1 MGIVKCKLCGE
12 DIVWVKLDSGESVAC
27 DPKPVC
33 SSHIDGMLVLKPHD
47 CYATQNKVIEISQ
60 AMKPSE
66 AIENIEY
73 ARRWMG
79 CESDFSE
86 EALDMAIFAL
96 KKLERS
102 NAQNVNSTQRSRPNA
117 LESLNILEQVKDD
130 KGCVPISLVRQA
142 FRNILEQD
150 RWIPV
155 TERLP
160 EKDCQCRV
168 TEGDFKS
175 VIDCHWSNHKK
186 QFEVWSDYYDGYVTI
201 TNVTAWKPKE
211 EPYTGEEA

>member
-27 DPKPVC
+27 DPKPVR

-96 KKLERS
+96 KKLE
-102 NAQNVNSTQRSRPNA
+102 
-117 LESLNILEQVKDD
+117 K
-130 KGCVPISLVRQA
+130 
-142 FRNILEQD
+142 D

-160 EKDCQCRV
+160 EENGTYLACYEDATVLLDWFNGKWFFYRTNPAV
-168 TEGDFKS
+168 EETG
-175 VIDCHWSNHKK
+175 
-186 QFEVWSDYYDGYVTI
+186 TI
-201 TNVTAWKPKE
+201 IAWRPLP
-211 EPYTGEEA
+211 EPYTEEEA